1 MPLFPPPEKRGE
13 IAFVFAKSMPYGPRM
28 AVVAAALLCGL
39 SVQLLF
45 SFWLGLLLL
54 ALASA
59 MGMVSGYDSKPD
71 TGREIKW
78 ERVTPD
84 EYRKIIEKADALK
97 KWDSD
102 AFDISNPAGTAV
114 FLLAVLACF
123 AAYFAVLARMELP
136 EGFWK
141 YLGID
146 AAVLLLPLWLTGIRD
161 YLKKDRLVIKINLLQ
176 QVLRL
181 LEAPSD
187 VQVFPT
193 LGLQYVAGGKHS
205 PDDARLL
212 VKLLG
217 APEEFMGLQVQVSIN
232 SVKGTDFP
240 YLYCVLIAKKGSG
253 FLDGYEKFKAGEE
266 PGLGASV
273 LSFLGLSS
281 SRGLVYEKSPSPEV
295 DVLVIRQHADR
306 NGGYSTSPDQAWK
319 VVTAGVNVAR
329 GLAGKAAA
337 GAA

>member
-39 SVQLLF
+39 AVQLLF
-45 SFWLGLLLL
+45 SFWPGLLLL
-54 ALASA
+54 SLASA
-59 MGMVSGYDSKPD
+59 LGMVSGYDSKPE
-71 TGREIKW
+71 TGKEVKW

-84 EYRKIIEKADALK
+84 EYRKTVEKAEALK

-102 AFDISNPAGTAV
+102 AFDISNPAGTVV
-114 FLLAVLACF
+114 FFLAVLACVS
-123 AAYFAVLARMELP
+123 AYFSLLARMELP

-161 YLKKDRLVIKINLLQ
+161 YLKKDRLIIKIQLLQ
-176 QVLRL
+176 QVMRL

-193 LGLQYVAGGKHS
+193 LGLLYGVGGKHV

-212 VKLLG
+212 LKLLN

-253 FLDGYEKFKAGEE
+253 FLDGYEKFKVEAEE
-266 PGLGASV
+266 PSGLMRFIT
-273 LSFLGLSS
+273 LPGLSS
-281 SRGLVYEKSPSPEV
+281 SYGPVYELSPSPEV
-295 DVLVIRQHADR
+295 DVLVIRQRADR
-306 NGGYSTSPDQAWK
+306 NGGYSTSPEQAGRIIS
-319 VVTAGVNVAR
+319 AALHAAR
-329 GLAGKAAA
+329 GLAGKVPAAA
-337 GAA
+337 

>member
-39 SVQLLF
+39 AVQLLF
-45 SFWLGLLLL
+45 SFWPGLLLL

-59 MGMVSGYDSKPD
+59 LGMVSGYDSKPE
-71 TGREIKW
+71 TGKEVKW

-84 EYRKIIEKADALK
+84 EYRKIIEKAEALK

-102 AFDISNPAGTAV
+102 AFDISNSSGTVV
-114 FLLAVLACF
+114 FFLTVLACVIG
-123 AAYFAVLARMELP
+123 YFSLLSKVELP

-141 YLGID
+141 YLAID
-146 AAVLLLPLWLTGIRD
+146 AAVLLLPLWLTGIRE
-161 YLKKDRLVIKINLLQ
+161 YLTKDRLIIKINLLQ
-176 QVLRL
+176 QMLRL

-193 LGLQYVAGGKHS
+193 LGLHYAAGGKHV

-212 VKLLG
+212 LKLLN

-253 FLDGYEKFKAGEE
+253 FLNGYEKFKTEPEE
-266 PGLGASV
+266 PSG
-273 LSFLGLSS
+273 FMRFITIPGLSS
-281 SRGLVYEKSPSPEV
+281 SYGPVYELSPSPEV
-295 DVLVIRQHADR
+295 DVLVIRQRADR
-306 NGGYSTSPDQAWK
+306 NGGYSTSPEQAWK
-319 VVTAGVNVAR
+319 VISAALHTAR
-329 GLAGKAAA
+329 GLAGTAAA
-337 GAA
+337 R